1 MKIWHI
7 GAYPSPEI
15 VNGLNNTVWL
25 IAKEQASIGHEVS
38 LFVEKTS
45 HSISYVSKQINLE
58 VVEIATHKW
67 HYETKLLNL
76 LLSSKPPH
84 IVHLH
89 GIFSPEQATLAQT
102 LFKRKIPYI
111 STTHSITPQFLRRGW
126 LKKSIYNFLVE
137 KPKLRA
143 SAAITGM
150 TLAEINTIN
159 TFIPNYKGIVRSIP
173 NPVETNKLSRQSW
186 KGNIAAKKIVYMGR
200 FDILHKGIDILVDIA
215 SFLPDVEFNLY
226 GNEDAKTKSWL
237 EIIKSKLPRN
247 VHFHKPI
254 FDVEKAEVLAEA
266 SLYIQTSRWEVF
278 GISIAEAMYT
288 GLPCAITSTHN
299 LANTFN
305 QHDLGLVFPLNPK
318 EAAYKLSQIL
328 NKTPYKLKYWSQ
340 NAQNFAQ
347 KHFQPQLVAV
357 DYLNLYQE
365 VIH

>member
-7 GAYPSPEI
+7 GAYPSPET

-38 LFVEKTS
+38 LLVKKPSNST
-45 HSISYVSKQINLE
+45 SYVYKQTNLE
-58 VVEIATHKW
+58 VIQIPTYKW
-67 HYETKLLNL
+67 HYETKILNF
-76 LLSSKPPH
+76 LLSSKPPQ

-102 LFKRKIPYI
+102 LFKRRIPYV

-126 LKKSIYNFLVE
+126 LKKSIYNFLLE
-137 KPKLRA
+137 KPRLRA

-150 TLAEINTIN
+150 TPAEISTIN

-173 NPVETNKLSRQSW
+173 NPIETSKLNRQSW
-186 KGNIAAKKIVYMGR
+186 KGNIAAKKLVYMGR
-200 FDILHKGIDILVDIA
+200 FDVLHKGIDILVDIA
-215 SFLPDVEFNLY
+215 SFIPDVEFHLY

-237 EIIKSKLPRN
+237 ERIKLKLPRN
-247 VHFHKPI
+247 VYFHKPV
-254 FDVEKAEVLAEA
+254 FNAEKAEVLAEA
-266 SLYIQTSRWEVF
+266 SLYLQTSRWEVF

-299 LANTFN
+299 LADTFN
-305 QHDLGLVFPLNPK
+305 QHDLGLVFSPNPK
-318 EAAYKLSQIL
+318 EAAYQLSEVL

-340 NAQNFAQ
+340 NAQHFAY
-347 KHFQPQLVAV
+347 KHFQPQSVAI

-365 VIH
+365 VIR